1 MTEILENVKVFAR
14 PRRLCRRRRRQSYDN
29 TSMFSSKKKVEL
41 IKPSLFPR
49 KHEHLESLYFIKS
62 TRNSETERKRKK
74 KKKKKKKKEK
84 WGFTFITWLY
94 FTSCAASVCFIVFTE
109 SSPSDDFY
117 VSLSI

>member
-1 MTEILENVKVFAR
+1 MSKFLHDHDASAADVDDRAMTTLRCF
-14 PRRLCRRRRRQSYDN
+14 LQ
-29 TSMFSSKKKVEL
+29 KKKVEL